1 MFIYIAQIQFNLSLI
16 YNSQHIKPIRISQ
29 MNKTINSTAL
39 QSPYYDYLDAMVAVA
54 PSVFNK
60 DAESNFYGLVEY
72 RGDVARS
79 IADSVMSSWKIYEN
93 RKDDPRY
100 YRAAFIYLLSYVEQ
114 YRDEVRETKNG
125 WVDPLEW
132 CLKQMDEN
140 SEIYKLVLQC
150 EHQANIQFN

>member
-1 MFIYIAQIQFNLSLI
+1 MFIYIAQIQFNISLI
-16 YNSQHIKPIRISQ
+16 YNSQHIKPIRIYQ

-79 IADSVMSSWKIYEN
+79 IADSVMASLNVYEN
-93 RKDDPRY
+93 RENDPRY
-100 YRAAFIYLLSYVEQ
+100 YRAAFIYLLTYVER

-125 WVDPLEW
+125 WVDPTEW
-132 CLKQMDEN
+132 CKKQMNEN

-150 EHQANIQFN
+150 EQQANI